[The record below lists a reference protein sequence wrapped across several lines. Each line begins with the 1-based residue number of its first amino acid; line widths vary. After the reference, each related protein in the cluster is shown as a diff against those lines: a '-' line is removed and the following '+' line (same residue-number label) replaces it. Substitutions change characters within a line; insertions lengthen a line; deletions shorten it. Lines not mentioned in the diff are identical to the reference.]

1 MEVFGFRAARRP
13 VLVSLPHVGTA
24 LPDGFVGRLVP
35 EAQGLPDTDW
45 HLPRLYDFLEDLGVG
60 VIQARF
66 SRYVV
71 DLNRP
76 SNDTPLY
83 SGATTGLCPTTL
95 FDGAPLYQ
103 PGAEPDAAEVAERIA
118 RYWTPYHDA
127 ITAEM
132 TRLREQFGHAVLF
145 DAYSI
150 RSVVPRLF
158 EGRLPDLNVGTNVG
172 RSLDPALG
180 DRLVAV
186 CADAGVD
193 GFTHVRDGR
202 FKGGHITRHFGRPDE
217 GWDAVQL
224 EMAQATYMIEEP
236 PFAFDEKR
244 AALIRP
250 HLRRF
255 VEVMLDWAEN
265 RA

>member
-1 MEVFGFRAARRP
+1 MDVFGFRAARRP

-24 LPDGFVGRLVP
+24 LPDGFIGRLVP

-83 SGATTGLCPTTL
+83 SGATTGLCPTTM

-103 PGAEPDAAEVAERIA
+103 PGAEPDAAEVAERVT

-132 TRLREQFGHAVLF
+132 TRLRDQFGRAVLF
-145 DAYSI
+145 DAHSI

-158 EGRLPDLNVGTNVG
+158 EGRLPDLNIGTNDG
-172 RSLDPALG
+172 RSADPVLG

-186 CADAGVD
+186 GADAGAD
-193 GFTHVRDGR
+193 GFTHVLNGR
-202 FKGGHITRHFGRPDE
+202 FKGGHITRHFGRPAE
-217 GWDAVQL
+217 GWHAVQL
-224 EMAQATYMIEEP
+224 EMAQVTYMEEDA
-236 PFAFDEKR
+236 PFAFDEAR
-244 AALIRP
+244 AARIRP

-255 VEVMLDWAEN
+255 IGAMADWVEE